1 VLTTPAAA
9 AAMVPAPPRADPA
22 TVVQLHGLLGKRGA
36 VVRGRT
42 PLSGVQLATGDGP
55 PEIPVVIATGHEQ
68 TTPRLLVSA
77 NIHGNEVNGL
87 IVAHRLIA
95 DLEKAAK
102 DKTLVGTVVVRPPC
116 PPCAPLSCPGLL
128 LRLPCSCCRLD

>member
-1 VLTTPAAA
+1 MA
-9 AAMVPAPPRADPA
+9 PAPPRADPA

-36 VVRGRT
+36 IVRGRT
-42 PLSGVQLATGDGP
+42 PLSGVELATGDV
-55 PEIPVVIATGHEQ
+55 PEMPVLIATGHEQ

-95 DLEKAAK
+95 DLEKAVK
-102 DKTLVGTVVVRPPC
+102 DKTLVGTVVVRPGRGPGL
-116 PPCAPLSCPGLL
+116 ALCPGLPPHL
-128 LRLPCSCCRLD
+128 CSDSPPAAGLTD